1 MVAARQQLSL
11 VAIDWGKF
19 ASGQSERSVR
29 SGESESG
36 VFSRGGGNS
45 VWEWWVDFEL
55 SINLKRTRVRER
67 IMKRIEQKRMSE

>member
-45 VWEWWVDFEL
+45 VWE
-55 SINLKRTRVRER
+55 
-67 IMKRIEQKRMSE
+67 